1 MDDLPKGQLRIAI
14 RMIAILM
21 MYPIIVLMSK
31 LHCVFNLDLYY
42 DLYLK
47 LQVLKPVLPIN
58 IWLSPAIALKNPEWF
73 RLFYFSPK
81 SRIIGNAV
89 FNNEQE
95 LRQNRILLVI

>member
-31 LHCVFNLDLYY
+31 LHCVFNLDLYS

-47 LQVLKPVLPIN
+47 FQLLKPVLPIN
-58 IWLSPAIALKNPEWF
+58 FWRSPLPFIDTIELSPLLWSGKP
-73 RLFYFSPK
+73 FYVT
-81 SRIIGNAV
+81 NV
-89 FNNEQE
+89 H
-95 LRQNRILLVI
+95 